1 MLKDKNIVLGVTGG
15 IAAYRAAQISRD
27 LTKKGAHVYCI
38 LTKNAL
44 NFITQQTMETLTGNP
59 AVVDMFARP
68 DKWEVEHISLAKR
81 ADVFLVAPA
90 SANFLGKMAA
100 GVADDMLT
108 TTVMATKAPVLI
120 APAMNTNM
128 YENPV
133 TQRNMRT
140 LRELLGV
147 TFIEPSTGLLACN
160 DVGKGHIADD
170 KDILAA
176 VERALG
182 EKDFAGKKVLV
193 TAGPTRE
200 AIDPVRYLTNK
211 SSGKMGYAI
220 AAAAARRGA
229 EVTLISGPVALEKPD
244 GVTRVFIESTQD
256 LFREMEARCGAQ
268 DVIIQAAA
276 PADYRPEH
284 IAEQKIKKT
293 GDEPFDIHLVQNP
306 DVAAMVGQHKRPGQI
321 LVGFAAETQNL
332 SENAGKKLLKKNL
345 DFIVGNDVTRPG
357 AGFDVD
363 TNIVTFYDAKG
374 ETALPQLLKSEVA
387 DRILDHVKELL

>member
-15 IAAYRAAQISRD
+15 IAAYRAAQIARD

-68 DKWEVEHISLAKR
+68 VKWEVEHISLAKR

-90 SANFLGKMAA
+90 SENFLGKMAA

-108 TTVMATKAPVLI
+108 TTVMATKAPIII

-147 TFIEPSTGLLACN
+147 TFVEPSTGLLACN

-170 KDILAA
+170 KDIIAA

-229 EVTLISGPVALEKPD
+229 EVTLISGPVALKKPD
-244 GVTRVFIESTQD
+244 GVTRVFIESTRD
-256 LFREMEARCGAQ
+256 LYREMEARCEAQ

-284 IAEQKIKKT
+284 VAEQKIKKT

-387 DRILDHVKELL
+387 DRILDHVKQLL

>member
-15 IAAYRAAQISRD
+15 IAAYRAAQIARD

-256 LFREMEARCGAQ
+256 LYREMEARCGAQ

>member
-229 EVTLISGPVALEKPD
+229 EVTLISGPVALEKPE
-244 GVTRVFIESTQD
+244 GVTRVFIESTRD
-256 LFREMEARCGAQ
+256 LYREMEARCEEQ

-293 GDEPFDIHLVQNP
+293 GDEPFDVHLVQNP

>member
-15 IAAYRAAQISRD
+15 IAAYRAAQIARD

-182 EKDFAGKKVLV
+182 EKDFAGKKVLI

-220 AAAAARRGA
+220 AAAAARRGS

-256 LFREMEARCGAQ
+256 LYREMEARCGAQ

>member
-15 IAAYRAAQISRD
+15 IAAYRAAQIARD

-68 DKWEVEHISLAKR
+68 VKWEVEHISLAKR

-108 TTVMATKAPVLI
+108 TTVMATKAPIII

-147 TFIEPSTGLLACN
+147 TFVEPSTGLLACN

-170 KDILAA
+170 KDIIAA

-244 GVTRVFIESTQD
+244 GVTRVFIESTRD
-256 LFREMEARCGAQ
+256 LYREMEARCEAQ

-284 IAEQKIKKT
+284 VAEQKIKKN
-293 GDEPFDIHLVQNP
+293 GDEPFDVHLVQNP
-306 DVAAMVGQHKRPGQI
+306 DVAAMVGQHKRPGQV

-387 DRILDHVKELL
+387 DRILDHVKQLL